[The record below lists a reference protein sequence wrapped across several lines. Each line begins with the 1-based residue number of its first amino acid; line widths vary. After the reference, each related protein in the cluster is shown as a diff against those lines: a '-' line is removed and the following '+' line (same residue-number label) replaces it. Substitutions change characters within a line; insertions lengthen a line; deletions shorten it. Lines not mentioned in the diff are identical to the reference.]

1 MERRREGGRQGVS
14 TSIVVL
20 IKARVIF
27 YLIEERVKMTIDDE
41 SSVYVGGL
49 PYSANEDSVRKVF
62 DKYGSVVAVKVLDSF
77 FIFHAFCFIFFLLMF
92 EYKKNFVASFFF
104 FHFISEYR
112 VHRFNNCILE

>member
-1 MERRREGGRQGVS
+1 MVCREGGRQGVS
-14 TSIVVL
+14 TSIVVP

-27 YLIEERVKMTIDDE
+27 NLIEERVKMTIDDE

-77 FIFHAFCFIFFLLMF
+77 FIFHAFCFIFFFCLCLN
-92 EYKKNFVASFFF
+92 KKKKFRCFILFLSFYF
-104 FHFISEYR
+104 R
-112 VHRFNNCILE
+112 VSSS

>member
-1 MERRREGGRQGVS
+1 
-14 TSIVVL
+14 
-20 IKARVIF
+20 
-27 YLIEERVKMTIDDE
+27 MTIDDE

-92 EYKKNFVASFFF
+92 ELKKKISLLHSFS
-104 FHFISEYR
+104 FILFPSME
-112 VHRFNNCILE
+112 FIDSIIAFWNNLIN

>member
-1 MERRREGGRQGVS
+1 MERRRGGGRQGVS
-14 TSIVVL
+14 TSIVVP

-27 YLIEERVKMTIDDE
+27 NFIEERVKMTIDDE

-92 EYKKNFVASFFF
+92 ELKKKFRCFILFLSFYF
-104 FHFISEYR
+104 R
-112 VHRFNNCILE
+112 VSSS